1 MSDGSRGCD
10 LRRAVKVE
18 PPQGEPAARIYQ
30 LPPKARKRPP
40 STIHSRRAR
49 LSALRSSTP
58 SPTAMARRFIGP
70 PTVPL
75 SAHIADHRGER
86 LRTQHQP
93 TRRDHTLVQE
103 WAATWRSPHR
113 IFHRPQTYARRT
125 GTARLTGHQ
134 AYQDR
139 IRARSSQRA
148 RFLAHSPISLRRGV

>member
-18 PPQGEPAARIYQ
+18 PPRVNRPLGPISYHPRRESARLLPFTAEEPALARYALLRPRQ
-30 LPPKARKRPP
+30 QPWRGASSAHPP
-40 STIHSRRAR
+40 S
-49 LSALRSSTP
+49 
-58 SPTAMARRFIGP
+58 
-70 PTVPL
+70 PL

-86 LRTQHQP
+86 LCTQHQP